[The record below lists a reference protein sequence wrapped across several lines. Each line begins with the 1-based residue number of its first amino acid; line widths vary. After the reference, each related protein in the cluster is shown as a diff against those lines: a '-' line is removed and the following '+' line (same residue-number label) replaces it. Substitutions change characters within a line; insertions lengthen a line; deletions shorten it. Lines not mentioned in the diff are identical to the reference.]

1 MDIAHG
7 QFQKNAVLW
16 VVSRENP
23 VTVSR
28 GMAANCGLEDKVKR
42 VERGEVIGNVQE
54 LVFRDPNYFR
64 AGELH
69 SNATYW
75 EEIAQRNPSS
85 GQNEILRWIRERVSI
100 FPYFKHFSGQ
110 FKGEKFDSDRPP
122 RKAFKNNASCKPFV
136 NFIQKTL
143 MDRLRTG
150 AISWL
155 GRVGEVEPPFLV
167 LPLTVEP
174 TKPRLCHDARFL
186 NLWMED
192 KPFTLDTLNDLPR
205 YVAKDSY
212 QTVLDDK
219 SGYDHIL
226 LSEDSRTFFGIQWRG
241 WYFTDNTLPFGWNI
255 SPYVYHST
263 GLMASAFFRSIGIPR
278 LLYIDDRHNGQLQV
292 PLDKGEYSLLKTNDA
307 RNNAAASSAIFL
319 VAFHLVRL
327 GYFLGLLK
335 CILTPSKIV
344 PYLGFLADSSRKVFH
359 LIPEKKKKKKKVKFI
374 TFVRD
379 ILGNSYVTVKTLQ
392 RLAGKCVSFSRAVPA
407 ARLLTREMN
416 AAISQGLRSQKAVFL
431 HGALREE
438 ISHWPFLESWDDPLP

>member
-1 MDIAHG
+1 MIPIAP
-7 QFQKNAVLW
+7 
-16 VVSRENP
+16 R
-23 VTVSR
+23 
-28 GMAANCGLEDKVKR
+28 DKLSKTTRHV
-42 VERGEVIGNVQE
+42 N
-54 LVFRDPNYFR
+54 L
-64 AGELH
+64 
-69 SNATYW
+69 
-75 EEIAQRNPSS
+75 
-85 GQNEILRWIRERVSI
+85 
-100 FPYFKHFSGQ
+100 
-110 FKGEKFDSDRPP
+110 
-122 RKAFKNNASCKPFV
+122 FV

-155 GRVGEVEPPFLV
+155 SRVGEVEPPFLV

-205 YVAKDSY
+205 YVAKDLY

-219 SGYDHIL
+219 SGYDQIL
-226 LSEDSRTFFGIQWRG
+226 LSEDSLPFFGIQWRG
-241 WYFTDNTLPFGWNI
+241 WYFTDNTLPFGWKI

-263 GLMASAFFRSIGIPR
+263 GLMASAFFRSIGIPC

-335 CILTPSKIV
+335 SILTPSKIV

-359 LIPEKKKKKKKVKFI
+359 LIPEKKKLNLLPLFE
-374 TFVRD
+374 TFW
-379 ILGNSYVTVKTLQ
+379 GTL
-392 RLAGKCVSFSRAVPA
+392 
-407 ARLLTREMN
+407 M
-416 AAISQGLRSQKAVFL
+416 
-431 HGALREE
+431 
-438 ISHWPFLESWDDPLP
+438 

>member
-7 QFQKNAVLW
+7 QFQKNGVLW
-16 VVSRENP
+16 VDSRENP

-42 VERGEVIGNVQE
+42 VEQGEVIGNVQE

-100 FPYFKHFSGQ
+100 FPYFKHLVDNLKAKSLIRIAPR
-110 FKGEKFDSDRPP
+110 EKRPEDLDGLP
-122 RKAFKNNASCKPFV
+122 K
-136 NFIQKTL
+136 
-143 MDRLRTG
+143 TG

-167 LPLTVEP
+167 LPFTVEP

-186 NLWMED
+186 NPWMED

-226 LSEDSRTFFGIQWRG
+226 LSEDSRTFFGIQWEG
-241 WYFTDNTLPFGWNI
+241 WYFTYNTLPFGWKI

-263 GLMASAFFRSIGIPR
+263 GLMASAFFRSIRVPC

-292 PLDKGEYSLLKTNDA
+292 PLDKGEYSLLKRRTM
-307 RNNAAASSAIFL
+307 RVITLLPVLRSSSWLSIWCAWAIFW
-319 VAFHLVRL
+319 A
-327 GYFLGLLK
+327 
-335 CILTPSKIV
+335 C
-344 PYLGFLADSSRKVFH
+344 
-359 LIPEKKKKKKKVKFI
+359 
-374 TFVRD
+374 
-379 ILGNSYVTVKTLQ
+379 
-392 RLAGKCVSFSRAVPA
+392 
-407 ARLLTREMN
+407 
-416 AAISQGLRSQKAVFL
+416 
-431 HGALREE
+431 
-438 ISHWPFLESWDDPLP
+438 

>member
-1 MDIAHG
+1 MEITHG
-7 QFQKNAVLW
+7 QFQKNSVRW
-16 VVSRENP
+16 VDSRGNP

-69 SNATYW
+69 SNVTYW
-75 EEIAQRNPSS
+75 EEMAQRNPSS
-85 GQNEILRWIRERVSI
+85 GQNEILGWIRERVSI

-110 FKGEKFDSDRPP
+110 FKGEKFNSDRPP
-122 RKAFKNNASCKPFV
+122 RKAFRNNMSCKPFV
-136 NFIQKTL
+136 SFMQKTL
-143 MDRLRTG
+143 IDRLRTG

-155 GRVGEVEPPFLV
+155 GRVGEVEPPHLV

-226 LSEDSRTFFGIQWRG
+226 LSEDSRTFFGIQWGG
-241 WYFTDNTLPFGWNI
+241 WYFTYNTLPFGWKI

-263 GLMASAFFRSIGIPR
+263 GLMATNFFRSIGVPC
-278 LLYIDDRHNGQLQV
+278 LYIDDRRDGQLKV
-292 PLDKGEYSLLKTNDA
+292 PLGKGEYSLLKTNDA
-307 RNNAAASSAIFL
+307 RGNAAASSAIFL

-327 GYFLGLLK
+327 GYFLGLYFNPQQNCTLPW
-335 CILTPSKIV
+335 IFGRL
-344 PYLGFLADSSRKVFH
+344 
-359 LIPEKKKKKKKVKFI
+359 
-374 TFVRD
+374 
-379 ILGNSYVTVKTLQ
+379 LQ
-392 RLAGKCVSFSRAVPA
+392 RGLSF
-407 ARLLTREMN
+407 
-416 AAISQGLRSQKAVFL
+416 
-431 HGALREE
+431 
-438 ISHWPFLESWDDPLP
+438 DPRKKS